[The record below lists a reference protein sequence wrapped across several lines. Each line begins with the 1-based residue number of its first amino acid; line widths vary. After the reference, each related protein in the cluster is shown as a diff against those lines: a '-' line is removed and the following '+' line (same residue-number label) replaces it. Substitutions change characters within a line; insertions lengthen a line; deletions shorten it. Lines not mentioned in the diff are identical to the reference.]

1 MIATRTHAKRSLIH
15 RFAADQSGLAL
26 IEFAYVF
33 PILLMLYLGG
43 AQLCDTIAAY
53 RKMTITTRALAD
65 IASQYSSVSDA
76 DLDSVLNAS
85 SKIMSPYPTANAAM
99 TVFQVSM
106 DGTGTPKV
114 TWSRGLNATPP
125 AVDSTYTLLPASIR
139 VANTSVVV
147 STVNYT
153 FVPRF
158 GTYIIGSI
166 PLADK
171 IYMSPRTVVNITKKA
186 T

>member
-1 MIATRTHAKRSLIH
+1 MIDLRLSVRKNLFR

-26 IEFAYVF
+26 TEFAYVL
-33 PILLMLYLGG
+33 PILLLLYLGG

-53 RKMTITTRALAD
+53 RKMTITTRTLAD
-65 IASQYSSVSDA
+65 LSSQYSSVSDA
-76 DLDSVLNAS
+76 DLDSVLAAS
-85 SKIMSPYPTANAAM
+85 SKVMSPYPTANAAM

-106 DGTGTPKV
+106 DNSGTPKV

-125 AVDSTYTLLPASIR
+125 ALDSTYTQLPVSVR
-139 VANTSVVV
+139 VPNTSVVV
-147 STVNYT
+147 STVSYN

-158 GTYIIGSI
+158 GSYFVGSI

-171 IYMSPRTVVNITKKA
+171 IYMTPRTVVNITRKV